1 MLMMCGIRGGPKGCR
16 IAKMLIKDFS
26 CNVNA
31 RSPLTRETA
40 VHVAAYHG
48 KAGVLEVLLRD
59 GSADPNLCD
68 MGGWL
73 PLATAA
79 MNGHTEAVRTLCKYG
94 ACVYSATRDL
104 EERQRKAVIK
114 WRRQF
119 TQKPRSPLKWAKEEG
134 HWETLDVLAKKAR
147 SELRRLER
155 DRIQTARQEAR
166 RAERLFQKKEEARLR
181 EAQKQAAKMMAREE
195 MQKKRTEERRRLQ
208 AERDEEHRK
217 TRDAKFGV
225 WRRHACLRYNKEYRV
240 ASQSMDAA
248 EHAMAARTIA
258 EAAALL
264 KDIANRATKNT
275 LISDGDAGISRED
288 FNKKKKKK
296 KAKHESKSRRRSGK
310 VAVDGGG
317 ADILTVHQ

>member
-1 MLMMCGIRGGPKGCR
+1 MVGG
-16 IAKMLIKDFS
+16 A
-26 CNVNA
+26 N
-31 RSPLTRETA
+31 
-40 VHVAAYHG
+40 
-48 KAGVLEVLLRD
+48 
-59 GSADPNLCD
+59 PNLCD

-94 ACVYSATRDL
+94 ACVYAATRDL
-104 EERQRKAVIK
+104 EERQRKAVIR

-166 RAERLFQKKEEARLR
+166 RADRAYQKLEEARMR
-181 EAQKQAAKMMAREE
+181 EAQKRAEKMMAREE
-195 MQKKRTEERRRLQ
+195 MQKKRTEERRKLQ

-225 WRRHACLRYNKEYRV
+225 WRRVSCLRYQKEYRV

-248 EHAMAARTIA
+248 EHAMAARTIG

-264 KDIANRATKNT
+264 QDIANRATKNT
-275 LISDGDAGISRED
+275 LIADGDAGISRGD
-288 FNKKKKKK
+288 FEKK
-296 KAKHESKSRRRSGK
+296 KAKREAKSRRKKGKSGK
-310 VAVDGGG
+310 VAVSGG
-317 ADILTVHQ
+317 AEILTLE